1 MTMPKDMDQASK
13 MVKMRIKIDVWTQGL
28 DESFREKV
36 RENLQDLFWQFP
48 ARRVWY
54 YLKQIKVRLLNG
66 NWLDGTV
73 GSRLALDHLMEG
85 PEDVIVKGK
94 YHLMN
99 PIVIPFLTLPQL
111 VT

>member
-1 MTMPKDMDQASK
+1 MTMHKDMDQASK
-13 MVKMRIKIDVWTQGL
+13 MRNMRIKIDVWTKGL

-36 RENLQDLFWQFP
+36 RENLQDLFWQLP

-54 YLKQIKVRLLNG
+54 YLKRIRFMLLNG
-66 NWLDGTV
+66 NGLDGTV
-73 GSRLALDHLMEG
+73 GLQLASDHLVEG

-99 PIVIPFLTLPQL
+99 PPLLFRS
-111 VT
+111 